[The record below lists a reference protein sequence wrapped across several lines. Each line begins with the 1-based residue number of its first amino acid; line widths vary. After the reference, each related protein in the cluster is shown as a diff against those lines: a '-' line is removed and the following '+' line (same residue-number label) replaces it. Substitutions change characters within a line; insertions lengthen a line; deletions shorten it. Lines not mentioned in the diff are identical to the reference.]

1 MRPETRRQSCAALV
15 FATCSCQLQPPQKF
29 LNYAHI
35 CSASLPV
42 FVLLFLSLSF
52 CCCSCCCLLAAPEM
66 VFGRK
71 CYTQRAA
78 SRMARTMACDDSK
91 GREVGSWLCH
101 GGRNK
106 LQTLVMP
113 QFTTLSVYDATAQ
126 HVAAAAVIACLPS
139 PAIYVFLLV
148 SIYLCICLFSLHL
161 MNKVSNCKYCGHALP
176 LCASVYFQDQQCSLL
191 HVQHT
196 PSICQF
202 LGLSVPHDGPASI
215 TPTTSRPETPTPPS
229 STPSTPM
236 GKPTNNS
243 AASTAAPT
251 MEAAVDARPATVP
264 SPTGSVGSKCS
275 CSQAPFGCVL
285 THLITS
291 FLFCSHSGNYPVS
304 DILCG
309 LRGHV
314 RLLPCPQAARAT
326 SLPAQ
331 QLGGS
336 LLCGNLQLNYQIRL
350 QADPNSLIFLTMQ
363 TTQLVY

>member
-1 MRPETRRQSCAALV
+1 MRTFAAPRCQ
-15 FATCSCQLQPPQKF
+15 CSCCCF
-29 LNYAHI
+29 
-35 CSASLPV
+35 CT
-42 FVLLFLSLSF
+42 F

-71 CYTQRAA
+71 CYTQRAT

-91 GREVGSWLCH
+91 GREEGSWLWH

-113 QFTTLSVYDATAQ
+113 QLTTLSVNDAAAQ
-126 HVAAAAVIACLPS
+126 HVAAAAAAVIACLAP

-161 MNKVSNCKYCGHALP
+161 MNKVSNCKCCGHAPP
-176 LCASVYFQDQQCSLL
+176 LCASLYLQDQQCSLL
-191 HVQHT
+191 YVQHT

-202 LGLSVPHDGPASI
+202 LGLSVPHDEPAS
-215 TPTTSRPETPTPPS
+215 TTTTTTSRPETPTPPS
-229 STPSTPM
+229 STRSTPM
-236 GKPTNNS
+236 GKPSNNS

-251 MEAAVDARPATVP
+251 VEAAAVDARPATVA

-275 CSQAPFGCVL
+275 CSQAPFGCGL

-291 FLFCSHSGNYPVS
+291 FLFCSHSGNYPVG

-309 LRGHV
+309 MCGHV
-314 RLLPCPQAARAT
+314 RLLPCPQAARST

-331 QLGGS
+331 QLGCS
-336 LLCGNLQLNYQIRL
+336 LLCGN
-350 QADPNSLIFLTMQ
+350 
-363 TTQLVY
+363 